1 MTFKLLIL
9 ARDLSSALSA
19 CAHAVD
25 GGSKIPILKTVRI
38 QIDGETASFMA
49 TNTEITIVTKRQC
62 EGSGSACVD
71 LAALAQKVSTLKQDD
86 FVRIEGEEKSV
97 TVSQKKSRWKLPVL
111 FDDWPIRV
119 ADPLAG
125 DPVAIGSDF
134 VAALQVARGSVQ
146 PGALTNYGGIW
157 TQDGHVISVDGRQM
171 RFIDT
176 GTDIGMAI
184 FHPSIADRMKS
195 LFPNGADAIL
205 SENAAEFSSDD
216 LRMKTRLMAYQM
228 SDWRA
233 GREKFEGMSKN
244 ECAVDRDGFLAA
256 LKRASAIGASGERQG
271 AFINMQVRFRADK
284 IEIFTRNIA
293 GEEGLDE
300 IAIACPIEADVGMN
314 GGLLI
319 GAVDTLKG
327 ELRVRYGDA
336 SCPILLEP
344 VGAEKADMRVV
355 FPRVFS

>member
-25 GGSKIPILKTVRI
+25 ANSKIPILKTVRI
-38 QIDGETASFMA
+38 QIDAETASFMA
-49 TNTEITIVTKRQC
+49 TNTEITIVVKRQC
-62 EGSGSACVD
+62 EGDGSACID

-86 FVRIEGEEKSV
+86 FVRIECDEKSV

-111 FDDWPIRV
+111 FDDLPIRV

-125 DPVAIGSDF
+125 NPISVSSDF
-134 VAALQVARGSVQ
+134 VAGLQIAKGSVQ
-146 PGALTNYGGIW
+146 QGALTNYGGIW
-157 TQDGHVISVDGRQM
+157 AQDGHVISVDGRQM

-176 GTDIGMAI
+176 GTDIGTAI
-184 FHPSIADRMKS
+184 FHPSIADRMKA
-195 LFPNGADAIL
+195 LFPNGADTIL
-205 SENAAEFSSDD
+205 SETAAEFSFDD

-244 ECAVDRDGFLAA
+244 ECVVDRDELLGA

-271 AFINMQVRFRADK
+271 AFINMQVRFRTDK

-293 GEEGLDE
+293 GEEGSDE
-300 IAIACPIEADVGMN
+300 IAANCPVEADIGMN

-319 GAVDTLKG
+319 GAVETLKG

-344 VGAEKADMRVV
+344 VGAERADMRVI

>member
-1 MTFKLLIL
+1 MTFNLLIL
-9 ARDLSSALSA
+9 SRDLSAALSA
-19 CAHAVD
+19 CSQAIEAN
-25 GGSKIPILKTVRI
+25 SKIPILKAVRI

-49 TNTEITIVTKRQC
+49 TNTEITIVAKRTC
-62 EGSGSACVD
+62 EGNGSACID
-71 LAALAQKVSTLKQDD
+71 LAALSQKVSTLKQDD
-86 FVRIEGEEKSV
+86 FVRIEGDEKSV

-111 FDDWPIRV
+111 FDDWPIQV
-119 ADPLAG
+119 TDPLAG
-125 DPVAIGSDF
+125 DPISIGSNF
-134 VAALQVARGSVQ
+134 VAALQIAKGSVQ
-146 PGALTNYGGIW
+146 QGALTNYGGIW
-157 TQDGHVISVDGRQM
+157 TQDGHVIAVDGRQM

-176 GTDIGMAI
+176 GTDIGTAI
-184 FHPSIADRMKS
+184 FHPSIADRMKA
-195 LFPNGADAIL
+195 LFQNGADAIL
-205 SENAAEFSSDD
+205 SETAAEFSSDD

-244 ECAVDRDGFLAA
+244 ECVVDRDELLGA

-271 AFINMQVRFRADK
+271 AFINMQVRFRTDK

-293 GEEGLDE
+293 GEEGSDE
-300 IAIACPIEADVGMN
+300 IAAACPVEADVGIN

-327 ELRVRYGDA
+327 ELRIRYGDA

-344 VGAEKADMRVV
+344 AETSAANMRVI